1 MLPSLLVFSQDK
13 PYNSD
18 NYLDR
23 SKLNNENLCSI

>member
-13 PYNSD
+13 PYNIK

-23 SKLNNENLCSI
+23 RELNNENLCSI